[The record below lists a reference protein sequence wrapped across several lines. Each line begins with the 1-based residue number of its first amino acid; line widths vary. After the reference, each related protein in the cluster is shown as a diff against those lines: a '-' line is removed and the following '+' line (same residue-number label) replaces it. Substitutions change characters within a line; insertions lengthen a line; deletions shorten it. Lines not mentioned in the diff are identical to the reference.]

1 MHELCAGQLL
11 RGALRSRGGVGGSDD
26 YNLTTWCVREFIGTL
41 TNKHAPAPAL
51 REAPT
56 PAPGKAPASAAR
68 ALCVGER
75 VEGWMRL
82 AARQR
87 RGLARTGAWAREFGW
102 QMGSPLRRRGWA
114 TSVPAGGILASTAT
128 CVWRNSRTGARRS
141 SGSGVRRSTS
151 RTGPASGEASAPAP
165 GETPAACNP
174 VVFLLRCLS
183 ASFCLFET
191 YRGVG

>member
-1 MHELCAGQLL
+1 MRGQVLGPGNSAG
-11 RGALRSRGGVGGSDD
+11 RWAVRFDGG
-26 YNLTTWCVREFIGTL
+26 
-41 TNKHAPAPAL
+41 
-51 REAPT
+51 
-56 PAPGKAPASAAR
+56 
-68 ALCVGER
+68 
-75 VEGWMRL
+75 
-82 AARQR
+82 
-87 RGLARTGAWAREFGW
+87 
-102 QMGSPLRRRGWA
+102 GWA

-183 ASFCLFET
+183 AFLSVFLKRTAASGNVISIGGFHGWQSGGTEADPS
-191 YRGVG
+191 GVCVPGEPMCHWVTSGSPAAGGGWKEESYLRVFLAAPSSGRPWAAKVVLAPASRAF